1 MKQKICKIL
10 FKINL
15 NNNNNFMI
23 NFVSVSIVYMNVIYQ
38 KDHILYLILQWQ
50 VYMLK
55 IIKNQEEK
63 VMKKSIKVK

>member
-63 VMKKSIKVK
+63 VMKK